1 MWVAVLCGAVV
12 RTSGGDGLW
21 WTESMMEAVCMHVWA
36 PHRVVIR
43 MAVLHHQIQ
52 LIVFLYSKIL
62 LY

>member
-1 MWVAVLCGAVV
+1 
-12 RTSGGDGLW
+12 
-21 WTESMMEAVCMHVWA
+21 MMEAVCMHVWA